1 MIVVPIA
8 RDRVLLV
15 AMVLC
20 WALAASCGLLYQGG
34 RIARPLEELLNAL
47 N

>member
-20 WALAASCGLLYQGG
+20 WALAASCGLYTRVAVLL
-34 RIARPLEELLNAL
+34 AR
-47 N
+47 